1 GLLRPDAGLNQRC
14 ALIEAEKAH
23 YSIAWMCRM
32 LGVSRSSFYAWRHRA
47 ETPTRTRR
55 RELAEHVRRVFDDS
69 RQTYG
74 CRRVCAQLAREGIA
88 ASVGLVAD
96 LMRELGLTAVQPR
109 AYKTTTVPGEEPII
123 SPDLLDRDFTAQ
135 QPGNRLVGDITYLR
149 TGEGWLY
156 LATVIDLATRMVI
169 GWAMA
174 EHMRTSLVID
184 ALAMARTHGHLRDG
198 AVFHSDRGAQYTSKE
213 FSRYCW

>member
-1 GLLRPDAGLNQRC
+1 
-14 ALIEAEKAH
+14 
-23 YSIAWMCRM
+23 M